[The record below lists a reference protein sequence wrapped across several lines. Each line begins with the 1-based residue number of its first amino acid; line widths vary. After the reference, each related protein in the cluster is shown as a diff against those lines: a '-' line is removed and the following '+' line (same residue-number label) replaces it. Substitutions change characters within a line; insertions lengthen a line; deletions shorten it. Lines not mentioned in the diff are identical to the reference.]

1 MGSPALTVP
10 TGAGGRLI
18 GLPTEEIKMHLRV
31 RLDELLPTKT
41 AARTLPQALARL
53 ESGEAEQLVLTTRS
67 QPRAV
72 LITVERYEQLL
83 GDRGGQARGLAA

>member
-1 MGSPALTVP
+1 MN
-10 TGAGGRLI
+10 
-18 GLPTEEIKMHLRV
+18 LRV

-53 ESGEAEQLVLTTRS
+53 ESGDAEHLVLTTRN

-72 LITVERYEQLL
+72 LITLERYEDLL
-83 GDRGGQARGLAA
+83 AARTPLPSGQAA

>member
-1 MGSPALTVP
+1 
-10 TGAGGRLI
+10 
-18 GLPTEEIKMHLRV
+18 MHLRV

-53 ESGEAEQLVLTTRS
+53 ESGDAEQLILTTRS

-83 GDRGGQARGLAA
+83 GARSVEVSGLAA

>member
-1 MGSPALTVP
+1 
-10 TGAGGRLI
+10 
-18 GLPTEEIKMHLRV
+18 MHLRV

-53 ESGEAEQLVLTTRS
+53 ESGEAEQLILTTRS

-72 LITVERYEQLL
+72 LITVERYEQACWAI
-83 GDRGGQARGLAA
+83 GPKPRASPHSCP

>member
-1 MGSPALTVP
+1 LV
-10 TGAGGRLI
+10 R
-18 GLPTEEIKMHLRV
+18 LPTEEIKMHLRV
-31 RLDELLPTKT
+31 RLDELLPTKI

-53 ESGEAEQLVLTTRS
+53 ESGDAEQLVLTTRN

-83 GDRGGQARGLAA
+83 GARGAEATGLAA

>member
-1 MGSPALTVP
+1 M
-10 TGAGGRLI
+10 
-18 GLPTEEIKMHLRV
+18 LRV

-41 AARTLPQALARL
+41 AARTLSQALDRL
-53 ESGEAEQLVLTTRS
+53 ESGDAEQLILTTRS

-83 GDRGGQARGLAA
+83 GTNALAANGLIA

>member
-1 MGSPALTVP
+1 MF
-10 TGAGGRLI
+10 TGADGTTGVGGKLV
-18 GLPTEEIKMHLRV
+18 GLPTEQIKMHLRV

-53 ESGEAEQLVLTTRS
+53 ESEEAEQLILTTRS

-83 GDRGGQARGLAA
+83 GHRSGQATGLAA

>member
-1 MGSPALTVP
+1 MY
-10 TGAGGRLI
+10 
-18 GLPTEEIKMHLRV
+18 LRV

-53 ESGEAEQLVLTTRS
+53 ESGEAEHLVPTIRS

-72 LITVERYEQLL
+72 LITVERYERLL
-83 GDRGGQARGLAA
+83 GVRIAEPGRLAA

>member
-1 MGSPALTVP
+1 VS
-10 TGAGGRLI
+10 
-18 GLPTEEIKMHLRV
+18 LRI

-53 ESGEAEQLVLTTRS
+53 ESGDADQLVLTTRN

-72 LITVERYEQLL
+72 LITVNRYEELL
-83 GDRGGQARGLAA
+83 SALQGGGRLAA

>member
-1 MGSPALTVP
+1 MN
-10 TGAGGRLI
+10 
-18 GLPTEEIKMHLRV
+18 LRV

-53 ESGEAEQLVLTTRS
+53 ESGDAEQLVLTTRN

-83 GDRGGQARGLAA
+83 SARENEPGRLAA

>member
-1 MGSPALTVP
+1 
-10 TGAGGRLI
+10 
-18 GLPTEEIKMHLRV
+18 MHLRV

-53 ESGEAEQLVLTTRS
+53 ESGDAKHLVLTTRN

-72 LITVERYEQLL
+72 LITVERYEELL
-83 GDRGGQARGLAA
+83 CADAGNGGQLAA

>member
-1 MGSPALTVP
+1 MN
-10 TGAGGRLI
+10 
-18 GLPTEEIKMHLRV
+18 LRV

-53 ESGEAEQLVLTTRS
+53 ESGDAEHLVLTTRN

-72 LITVERYEQLL
+72 LITVDRYEAL
-83 GDRGGQARGLAA
+83 LAARENERGPLVA

>member
-1 MGSPALTVP
+1 
-10 TGAGGRLI
+10 
-18 GLPTEEIKMHLRV
+18 MHLRV

-53 ESGEAEQLVLTTRS
+53 ESGEAEQLILTTRS

-83 GDRGGQARGLAA
+83 GAHSAEASGLAA